1 MSTVILACSSLAKEI
16 VLAKSKLNVD
26 YPVVY
31 LDRKYHVNPLEMREK
46 IIESLKNMDSSVDT
60 VLVAMGYCGGSWE
73 NILTDKKIVLPRVD
87 DCITLLL
94 HTDETPNFNLK
105 EIGHFY
111 FRELDNKN
119 NSLESMRERLC
130 KKMGE
135 EEGDKLFKKWF
146 QSFTDIDIIDTT
158 TYDSYN
164 KLHLEQVNKDAQLI
178 NCKVNHKKG
187 SNIIIEK
194 LLSGQ
199 WDKQFLIVEP
209 KKIISK
215 TTLEIK

>member
-16 VLAKSKLNVD
+16 ALAKSKLNVD

-111 FRELDNKN
+111 FRELDN
-119 NSLESMRERLC
+119 
-130 KKMGE
+130 
-135 EEGDKLFKKWF
+135 
-146 QSFTDIDIIDTT
+146 
-158 TYDSYN
+158 
-164 KLHLEQVNKDAQLI
+164 
-178 NCKVNHKKG
+178 
-187 SNIIIEK
+187 
-194 LLSGQ
+194 
-199 WDKQFLIVEP
+199 
-209 KKIISK
+209 
-215 TTLEIK
+215 